1 MYVLWLAGAPAPAPP
16 VAAEG
21 LETFLLFVGAKQSG
35 KTTLITQFLN
45 RSKRM
50 RTCARLCCLVSESL
64 MRCSMRRLL
73 RARAVEDKPK
83 PTVALEYTF
92 GRRSNTTSNVKDIAH
107 IWELGGGVRLRELIN
122 VPITPQRTPN
132 AVVVV
137 CVDLSKVRCRQSAL
151 LLYGSPL
158 YGSPHPTLPLVIP
171 PAPRCSQVSHHM
183 AATSGGACA
192 RVCHE
197 DQAR

>member
-1 MYVLWLAGAPAPAPP
+1 
-16 VAAEG
+16 
-21 LETFLLFVGAKQSG
+21 
-35 KTTLITQFLN
+35 
-45 RSKRM
+45 
-50 RTCARLCCLVSESL
+50 
-64 MRCSMRRLL
+64 MRRLL

-151 LLYGSPL
+151 LLYGSPH
-158 YGSPHPTLPLVIP
+158 PHPAACDPTSPTLLS
-171 PAPRCSQVSHHM
+171 SQPSH
-183 AATSGGACA
+183 GCN
-192 RVCHE
+192 
-197 DQAR
+197 